1 MLISEM
7 GDVDRY
13 TRVGLPQW
21 LSSKEPAYSA
31 GDVGSVL
38 GLGRSPGEGGG
49 NPLQCSCLENP
60 MERNLASYI
69 PWALKRVGH
78 YLVTKRHTAY
88 IQNLCGVSTNFLEQ
102 KYS

>member
-38 GLGRSPGEGGG
+38 GSGRSPGEGGG

-60 MERNLASYI
+60 MERGTWQATFHGLSKELDI
-69 PWALKRVGH
+69 
-78 YLVTKRHTAY
+78 T
-88 IQNLCGVSTNFLEQ
+88 
-102 KYS
+102 

>member
-1 MLISEM
+1 M

-21 LSSKEPAYSA
+21 LNSKEPAYSA

-38 GLGRSPGEGGG
+38 GSGRSPGEGDG

-60 MERNLASYI
+60 MERGTWQATFHG
-69 PWALKRVGH
+69 LKIE
-78 YLVTKRHTAY
+78 LDIT
-88 IQNLCGVSTNFLEQ
+88 
-102 KYS
+102 